1 MKPRIEFRPRL
12 HGLLLNPDAK
22 ACRVK
27 VAAHPNR
34 HFQKH
39 KASGQTVMFRFLDST
54 VACWEAIGGLL
65 GSKGKKAPPI
75 SAKSVKIANR
85 YLLDCRN
92 HKIEPAILI

>member
-1 MKPRIEFRPRL
+1 MKPRIEFSPRL

-27 VAAHPNR
+27 VAANPNR
-34 HFQKH
+34 PFQKH
-39 KASGQTVMFRFLDST
+39 KAGGQTVWSAFSIPEWRAGRPLVVYS
-54 VACWEAIGGLL
+54 VA
-65 GSKGKKAPPI
+65 KQKAPI

-85 YLLDCRN
+85 YLLDYRN

>member
-39 KASGQTVMFRFLDST
+39 KASGQTVLFRFLDST

-65 GSKGKKAPPI
+65 GTQRQKAPI

-85 YLLDCRN
+85 YLLDYRN
-92 HKIEPAILI
+92 HKIEPAIFI